1 MDFDEKNR
9 RQLIR
14 VIIAEIG
21 MVLSVIAI
29 VVVSTMAAMGFVISS
44 NGSIEQSGLM
54 QLHTLPTGANVK
66 IDGNTI
72 LARTNLS
79 RTLSAGMHQLE
90 IYRDGYDSW
99 QNQIKIRSGALLR
112 LYYPRLFLQNRV
124 AENVKNLTTID
135 NLEFYS
141 PSTKRNYI
149 LYAEKGS
156 PEWQLVDVRGDE
168 IRTTPLDLSG
178 ILPGMLEEKNPAIG
192 KTTKPETHEFKFH
205 GRIDEIKWSDDEE
218 QVLVKVTYETKSE
231 WVLVR
236 LRDIARSM
244 NLTRTFGLGD
254 TQFSM
259 IDSSATQLY
268 ALERKQLRRVNT
280 NDGSMSRVLIDNV
293 KTYQNKGSK
302 IIYLSEASEGKQA
315 VLGVFRDDERGST
328 ILTEVPENVQVK
340 IGISRYFD
348 EDYLVYA
355 FDKKVTILRGNLPSY
370 REDNPKPN
378 PDELKPLVDPIELA
392 EIPDSL
398 VISPDGEY
406 VVAYKGQD
414 FNAIDLD
421 DGEKYSYEAP
431 TNILQWFDASM
442 MYAVKEKQIL
452 VWDFD
457 GTNQRNL
464 AQSAKT
470 SSDQEVEVANSSVMV
485 TANNR
490 WIYYLTQGDKFTVL
504 TREKIRD

>member
-1 MDFDEKNR
+1 M
-9 RQLIR
+9 
-14 VIIAEIG
+14 
-21 MVLSVIAI
+21 
-29 VVVSTMAAMGFVISS
+29 
-44 NGSIEQSGLM
+44 
-54 QLHTLPTGANVK
+54 
-66 IDGNTI
+66 
-72 LARTNLS
+72 
-79 RTLSAGMHQLE
+79 
-90 IYRDGYDSW
+90 
-99 QNQIKIRSGALLR
+99 
-112 LYYPRLFLQNRV
+112 
-124 AENVKNLTTID
+124 
-135 NLEFYS
+135 
-141 PSTKRNYI
+141 
-149 LYAEKGS
+149 
-156 PEWQLVDVRGDE
+156 
-168 IRTTPLDLSG
+168 
-178 ILPGMLEEKNPAIG
+178 
-192 KTTKPETHEFKFH
+192 
-205 GRIDEIKWSDDEE
+205 
-218 QVLVKVTYETKSE
+218 TYEAKSE

-392 EIPDSL
+392 EIPDNL

-442 MYAVKEKQIL
+442 MYTVKEKQIL

-457 GTNQRNL
+457 GANQRNL